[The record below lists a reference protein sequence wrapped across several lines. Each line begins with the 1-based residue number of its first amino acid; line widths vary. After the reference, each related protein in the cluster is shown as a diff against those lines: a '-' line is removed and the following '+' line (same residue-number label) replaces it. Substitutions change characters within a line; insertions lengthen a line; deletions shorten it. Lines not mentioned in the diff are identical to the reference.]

1 MTELVKTLN
10 PDQRRI
16 YDTITKAIDHSVSHA
31 INECSCDSFQ
41 PLLLYVSGYGGTGKS
56 YLIKAIMSWAYVKS
70 RSTLCKIVLAAPTG
84 ISAAGISGMTLHSA
98 LSLPIEHHGKLAYK
112 PLAGQ
117 NLQQFQ
123 ACFRNVHCM
132 MIDEIS
138 MVSNTTLLHIHLRLS
153 EIFGA
158 RRSDTWFGGQN
169 VVVFGDLLQL
179 PPVKGDEVFVDLS
192 EKAVKAAIG
201 TLSTNISLWSHFSYD
216 ELTIN
221 QRQKH
226 DVNADFKDCL
236 SRIRI
241 GNCLQS
247 DIDLLST
254 RKINLSDESPL
265 ESIVDYYIDLLNTG
279 ESPVCLL
286 PTRNMVIQFNNAV
299 LNKRSH
305 GEIVDIYSL
314 DEIDCKFKNMKE
326 NAQKKLE
333 KMDLDDRNTAGL
345 ERCLRL
351 SIGTR
356 VMLRRNLDT
365 AKKLVNGSTG
375 SILHL
380 KTDTNNQVQ
389 NIVVQFD
396 GINEPVEVNRDKR
409 KIRIFDNAY
418 LYREQYPLTC
428 AFSLTIHKSQGLS
441 LKCVMADLGKSI
453 FCDGQIYVALSRVQ
467 TLSGL
472 HLININFNNIDA
484 SKKALI
490 FYANV
495 SKQDYRQSKK
505 RKRGYESEFKW
516 YEDSKTK
523 RQKELIK
530 SVIVDSIENVPHC
543 KTIKRNR
550 KTESVSTSRDRKRKR
565 IISNIENESSMP
577 VRKYKKRS
585 FSSTSTNV
593 APISQETWHY
603 KPVDINWQQERAAS
617 LGLNI
622 YSSAYVT
629 NRSSRVVSIHKK
641 FTRDHPARGDGNCFF
656 RSISL
661 YLTGTEN
668 AHRSLRKMI
677 TEHMLRNLEQFS
689 DFTNKN
695 EQQLR
700 SYVHQKQSCYGRNQE
715 NWADSDIIVAASS
728 LLKTPIAS
736 YCPQMGVNLWLIVD
750 GDEKIGETIL
760 PENFQYYEHT
770 EMQIVLNNLND
781 HFQPADFE
789 I

>member
-1 MTELVKTLN
+1 MDAQYVAEMSHALGDYITKYVTKADKSHLSNEDFGLDHENIRSKLWKFAFRSLKSREMGAYEAVDRFFLTDLYKCNHKFQFISTVFPEQRRRMLRNIKDLEKGDQQSTNIFYDDYFDFYRHRPDSMEDMTLEEFVASTERAYRSRGVSPSTYDKAPYIKLKGDNGIMKLKKEKSLVYHNNFDPHVQSESYYYAIQLLFMPWRHEKDIKGTCPSYEEAFKRNVASFPRLKEYHITKMKIIKSKNKVEEEVSKKLQQIEQEGVAESGADYEETEDDFTTALDQVLNDFEDINNKDNISTDKELTELVKTLN

-158 RRSDTWFGGQN
+158 RRRSDTWFGGQN

-314 DEIDCKFKNMKE
+314 DE
-326 NAQKKLE
+326 
-333 KMDLDDRNTAGL
+333 
-345 ERCLRL
+345 
-351 SIGTR
+351 
-356 VMLRRNLDT
+356 
-365 AKKLVNGSTG
+365 
-375 SILHL
+375 
-380 KTDTNNQVQ
+380 
-389 NIVVQFD
+389 
-396 GINEPVEVNRDKR
+396 
-409 KIRIFDNAY
+409 
-418 LYREQYPLTC
+418 LT
-428 AFSLTIHKSQGLS
+428 
-441 LKCVMADLGKSI
+441 
-453 FCDGQIYVALSRVQ
+453 
-467 TLSGL
+467 
-472 HLININFNNIDA
+472 
-484 SKKALI
+484 
-490 FYANV
+490 
-495 SKQDYRQSKK
+495 
-505 RKRGYESEFKW
+505 
-516 YEDSKTK
+516 
-523 RQKELIK
+523 
-530 SVIVDSIENVPHC
+530 
-543 KTIKRNR
+543 
-550 KTESVSTSRDRKRKR
+550 
-565 IISNIENESSMP
+565 
-577 VRKYKKRS
+577 
-585 FSSTSTNV
+585 
-593 APISQETWHY
+593 
-603 KPVDINWQQERAAS
+603 
-617 LGLNI
+617 
-622 YSSAYVT
+622 
-629 NRSSRVVSIHKK
+629 
-641 FTRDHPARGDGNCFF
+641 
-656 RSISL
+656 
-661 YLTGTEN
+661 
-668 AHRSLRKMI
+668 
-677 TEHMLRNLEQFS
+677 
-689 DFTNKN
+689 
-695 EQQLR
+695 
-700 SYVHQKQSCYGRNQE
+700 
-715 NWADSDIIVAASS
+715 
-728 LLKTPIAS
+728 
-736 YCPQMGVNLWLIVD
+736 VNL
-750 GDEKIGETIL
+750 KI
-760 PENFQYYEHT
+760 
-770 EMQIVLNNLND
+770 
-781 HFQPADFE
+781 
-789 I
+789 